1 MSDIAIRVE
10 NVGKRFEL
18 GELGTASDFYRKT
31 RSLAR
36 RLLRPS
42 RNGHGDPDKPWEH
55 ETDPTAFWA
64 LKGIDFEVKEGEV
77 LGIIGAN
84 GAGKST
90 LLKVLSRI
98 TAPTVGHIELYG
110 RVASLLEVGT
120 GFHPELTGRENVYL
134 NGSIL
139 GMSRAEITAK
149 LDAIVDFAGVE
160 KFIDTPV
167 KRYSSGMRV
176 RLGFAV
182 AAHLEPEIL
191 IVDEVLA
198 VGDAAFQAKCLGK
211 MQEVA
216 SGGRTVLFVS
226 HNMPSIERLCQRAI
240 LIENG
245 RLALD
250 EDSATTVSVYLSRD
264 ILLDADVDLSTRRS
278 PAASGHCVLR
288 QLRTLN
294 AEGEPTSAFPMGER
308 ITFALRVAPRERMV
322 NPRVGIGIDNAN
334 GQRIFTLHTLY
345 SRNSIAEIEQ
355 ECWVLCS
362 IPSLNLMPG
371 VYSIKVAV
379 GEGLRDIDVVDKAAS
394 FEVIPS
400 DVTGTGQIPSVS
412 QGVMYQQCEWECQ
425 PRLERSCMVAGE

>member
-18 GELGTASDFYRKT
+18 GELGTASDFYRKS
-31 RSLAR
+31 RALAK
-36 RLLRPS
+36 RLLRPG
-42 RNGHGDPDKPWEH
+42 RNGHGNPDRPWEH

-64 LKGIDFEVKEGEV
+64 LKGIDFEVQEGEV

-120 GFHPELTGRENVYL
+120 GFHPELTGRENVFL

-139 GMSRAEITAK
+139 GMNRAEIKSK
-149 LDAIVDFAGVE
+149 LDEIVDFAGVE

-198 VGDAAFQAKCLGK
+198 VGDASFQAKCLGK

-226 HNMPSIERLCQRAI
+226 HNMPSIERLCARAI
-240 LIENG
+240 LIEDG

-250 EDSATTVSVYLSRD
+250 EDSATAVSAYLSRD

-278 PAASGHCVLR
+278 SGASGHCVLR

-294 AEGEPTSAFPMGER
+294 AAGELTSAFPMGAR
-308 ITFALRVAPRERMV
+308 LTFALRIDPLERLV
-322 NPRVGIGIDNAN
+322 NPRLGIGIDNAN
-334 GQRIFTLHTLY
+334 GQRMFTLHTLY
-345 SRNSIAEIEQ
+345 SQHSIAEIDQ

-362 IPSLNLMPG
+362 IPSVKLMPG
-371 VYSIKVAV
+371 VYSVKVAV

-394 FEVIPS
+394 FEILPS

-412 QGVMYQQCEWECQ
+412 QGVMFQQCQWERRA
-425 PRLERSCMVAGE
+425 RLEPSFAVATE